1 MNKKTLLLIKS
12 IDKFADNSFRIS
24 SLNAQI
30 DVLINAESIM
40 SKISP
45 DFNLAKSPSL
55 SEIKSMLSITNIT
68 NITNEQ
74 LNLINKIVSNCFK
87 KVYYIKKNLNGMTE
101 IAG

>member
-30 DVLINAESIM
+30 DVLINAESII

-55 SEIKSMLSITNIT
+55 SEIKSMLSIT

>member
-68 NITNEQ
+68 NEQ

>member
-1 MNKKTLLLIKS
+1 MNKKISSLIKS

-30 DVLINAESIM
+30 DVLINAESII

-55 SEIKSMLSITNIT
+55 SEIKSMLSIT